1 MKKNESYLK
10 LCNNPFK
17 EKAEKLEKRAIV
29 VSIIIAGVVLVIALL
44 ILFASIS

>member
-1 MKKNESYLK
+1 MKKKESYLK

-29 VSIIIAGVVLVIALL
+29 VSIIIAVIVLAIVLL
-44 ILFASIS
+44 IVFFHC

>member
-17 EKAEKLEKRAIV
+17 EEAEKLEKRAIV
-29 VSIIIAGVVLVIALL
+29 VSIIIAGVVAVIALL
-44 ILFASIS
+44 FVFLH

>member
-1 MKKNESYLK
+1 MKKKESYLK

-29 VSIIIAGVVLVIALL
+29 VSIIVSVVIAIIAL
-44 ILFASIS
+44 IIVFASIS